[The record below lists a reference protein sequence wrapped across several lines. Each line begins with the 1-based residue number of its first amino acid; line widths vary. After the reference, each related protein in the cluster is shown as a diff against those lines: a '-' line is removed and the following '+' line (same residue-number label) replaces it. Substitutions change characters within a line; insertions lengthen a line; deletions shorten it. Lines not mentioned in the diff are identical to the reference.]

1 MMFVPASGDGSCLQ
15 GGGYPKL
22 HCVFPFGNL
31 RRVSRLALA
40 AILLP
45 AITIASPLLGSD
57 QVTGPNEQEEAS
69 LYQEGMRL
77 LRQKDYP
84 HALEQFKQLEQSA
97 PNLPQGY
104 TGEGIALALNGKI
117 EEAIPVLQ
125 KAIAIDPT
133 FWIARRELGI
143 LDWQLQRKE
152 EAARELTEVVKLAP
166 DDTSVNA
173 ILGEYNFGVKNY
185 GAAAQFFSRA
195 RAQVDMSFPLSLMNS
210 EALIKSG
217 HPEEATEELDRLTT
231 LPTLDPQQQF
241 RIAWLL
247 GEAGAYDK
255 AIRVFSALPEDFS
268 DPFGRDYGIALA
280 YYQDGKYA
288 DCIQLLT
295 TLKQRGIVRGELF
308 SLLGAAQEVSGH
320 QAQAEATFQ
329 EGIARFPKEDDN
341 YLDSAALA
349 VKDQDYATAGNVL
362 TAGLQ
367 QIPKSYKLFLTRGVV
382 YSLQGNLNKAQADY
396 ESAIGLAPA
405 EPNPYVGLGICLMD
419 QNQYAAAAGTL
430 RGAIQKGLEDVKLN
444 YFLVDALFRQGLTAS
459 SPQYQEALNTVEAS
473 IKLNPTFPYSYLQRG
488 KLQLMAKH
496 VPEAIDDLQH
506 AQKLQP
512 DSTAI
517 TYQLATAYRLAGRTE
532 ESDKL
537 FAQISNATKLQD
549 AEFRQSTLMGVMG
562 SISNANYSAR

>member
-22 HCVFPFGNL
+22 HCVFPFGNS
-31 RRVSRLALA
+31 RQVSRLALA

-45 AITIASPLLGSD
+45 AITIASPVLGSG

-97 PNLPQGY
+97 SNLPQGY
-104 TGEGIALALNGKI
+104 TGEGIALALSGKI

-125 KAIAIDPT
+125 KAIAIDPS
-133 FWIARRELGI
+133 FWVARRELGI

-152 EAARELTEVVKLAP
+152 DAARELTEVVKLAP

-173 ILGEYNFGVKNY
+173 ILGEYNFVVKNY

-195 RAQVDMSFPLSLMNS
+195 SAQVDMSFPLSLMNS

-268 DPFGRDYGIALA
+268 DSFGRDYGIALA

-288 DCIQLLT
+288 DCIQ
-295 TLKQRGIVRGELF
+295 
-308 SLLGAAQEVSGH
+308 
-320 QAQAEATFQ
+320 
-329 EGIARFPKEDDN
+329 
-341 YLDSAALA
+341 
-349 VKDQDYATAGNVL
+349 
-362 TAGLQ
+362 
-367 QIPKSYKLFLTRGVV
+367 
-382 YSLQGNLNKAQADY
+382 
-396 ESAIGLAPA
+396 
-405 EPNPYVGLGICLMD
+405 
-419 QNQYAAAAGTL
+419 
-430 RGAIQKGLEDVKLN
+430 
-444 YFLVDALFRQGLTAS
+444 
-459 SPQYQEALNTVEAS
+459 
-473 IKLNPTFPYSYLQRG
+473 
-488 KLQLMAKH
+488 
-496 VPEAIDDLQH
+496 
-506 AQKLQP
+506 
-512 DSTAI
+512 
-517 TYQLATAYRLAGRTE
+517 
-532 ESDKL
+532 
-537 FAQISNATKLQD
+537 
-549 AEFRQSTLMGVMG
+549 
-562 SISNANYSAR
+562 